1 MSERKIFFKI
11 LRLDKYIY
19 NELIVYDGALQ
30 RGMAIFLAVTTLT
43 TLSAFRLFNGLI
55 AFLESNLVLFS
66 GEMSNEEFAMI
77 KALIDELS
85 RIFIQQDSTTTL
97 LFSSIVST
105 TVTSL
110 IGLVICF
117 LILKF
122 LFRKEPR
129 PTDLIIISFFSSA
142 PGLLVFPVLFISDSF
157 FQAILVLMT
166 SLYALVA
173 FGSGLKQVYLLRN
186 IEVILLIISLTFGGS
201 ILGVF
206 WLWMQQLY

>member
-1 MSERKIFFKI
+1 MSERQIFSKI

-19 NELIVYDGALQ
+19 NELIVLDGALQ
-30 RGMAIFLAVTTLT
+30 RGIAIFLAVTTLT
-43 TLSAFRLFNGLI
+43 TLSAFRLFNSLI
-55 AFLESNLVLFS
+55 EFLESNLVLFS
-66 GEMSNEEFAMI
+66 GEMSDEEFAMF

-85 RIFIQQDSTTTL
+85 IIFVQQDSTTTL
-97 LFSSIVST
+97 LFSSIAST

-129 PTDLIIISFFSSA
+129 PIDLIIISFFSSA
-142 PGLLVFPVLFISDSF
+142 PGLLVFPVLFISDTF
-157 FQAILVLMT
+157 IQAILVLVT

-186 IEVILLIISLTFGGS
+186 IEVILVIIALTFGGS
-201 ILGVF
+201 ILGGF
-206 WLWMQQLY
+206 

>member
-1 MSERKIFFKI
+1 MSERQIFSKI

-19 NELIVYDGALQ
+19 NELIVLDGALQ
-30 RGMAIFLAVTTLT
+30 RGIAIFLAVTTLT
-43 TLSAFRLFNGLI
+43 TLSAFRLFNSLI
-55 AFLESNLVLFS
+55 EFLESNLVLFS
-66 GEMSNEEFAMI
+66 GEMSDEEFAMF

-85 RIFIQQDSTTTL
+85 IIFIQQDSTTTL
-97 LFSSIVST
+97 LFSSIAST

-110 IGLVICF
+110 IGLIICF

-129 PTDLIIISFFSSA
+129 PIDLIIISFFSSA
-142 PGLLVFPVLFISDSF
+142 PGLLVFPVLFISDTF
-157 FQAILVLMT
+157 IQAILVLVT

-186 IEVILLIISLTFGGS
+186 IEVILVIIALTFGGS
-201 ILGVF
+201 ILGGF
-206 WLWMQQLY
+206 

>member
-1 MSERKIFFKI
+1 MSERQIFSKI

-19 NELIVYDGALQ
+19 NELIVLDGALQ
-30 RGMAIFLAVTTLT
+30 RGIAIFLAVTTLT

-55 AFLESNLVLFS
+55 EFLDSNLVLFS
-66 GEMSNEEFAMI
+66 GEMSDEEFAMF
-77 KALIDELS
+77 KSLIDELS
-85 RIFIQQDSTTTL
+85 IIFIQQDSTTTL

-110 IGLVICF
+110 VGLIICF

-129 PTDLIIISFFSSA
+129 PIDLIIISFFSSA

-157 FQAILVLMT
+157 FQAILVLVT
-166 SLYALVA
+166 SIYALVA

-186 IEVILLIISLTFGGS
+186 IEVILVIVALTFGGS
-201 ILGVF
+201 ILGSF
-206 WLWMQQLY
+206 

>member
-1 MSERKIFFKI
+1 MSERQIFSKI

-19 NELIVYDGALQ
+19 NELVVLDGALQ
-30 RGMAIFLAVTTLT
+30 RGIAIFLAVTTLT

-55 AFLESNLVLFS
+55 EFLESNLVLFS
-66 GEMSNEEFAMI
+66 GEMSDEEFAMF

-85 RIFIQQDSTTTL
+85 IIFIQQDSTSTL

-117 LILKF
+117 VILKF

-129 PTDLIIISFFSSA
+129 PIDLIIISFFSSA

-157 FQAILVLMT
+157 FQAILVLVT
-166 SLYALVA
+166 SIYALVA

-186 IEVILLIISLTFGGS
+186 IEVILVILSLTFGGS
-201 ILGVF
+201 ILGSF
-206 WLWMQQLY
+206 

>member
-1 MSERKIFFKI
+1 MSERQIFSKI

-19 NELIVYDGALQ
+19 NELIVLDGALQ
-30 RGMAIFLAVTTLT
+30 RGIAIFLAVTTLT
-43 TLSAFRLFNGLI
+43 TLSAFRLFNSLI
-55 AFLESNLVLFS
+55 EFLESNLVLFS
-66 GEMSNEEFAMI
+66 GEMSDEEFAMF

-85 RIFIQQDSTTTL
+85 IIFIQQDSTTTL
-97 LFSSIVST
+97 LFSSIATT

-129 PTDLIIISFFSSA
+129 PIDLIIISFFSSA
-142 PGLLVFPVLFISDSF
+142 PGLLVFPVLFISDTF
-157 FQAILVLMT
+157 VQAILVLVT
-166 SLYALVA
+166 SLYAIVA

-186 IEVILLIISLTFGGS
+186 IEVILVIIALTFGGS
-201 ILGVF
+201 ILGGF
-206 WLWMQQLY
+206 

>member
-1 MSERKIFFKI
+1 MSERQIFSKI

-19 NELIVYDGALQ
+19 NELIVLDGALQ
-30 RGMAIFLAVTTLT
+30 RGIGIFLAVTTLT
-43 TLSAFRLFNGLI
+43 TLSAFRLFNSLI
-55 AFLESNLVLFS
+55 EFLESNLVLFS
-66 GEMSNEEFAMI
+66 GEMSDEEFAMF

-85 RIFIQQDSTTTL
+85 IIFIQQDSTTTL
-97 LFSSIVST
+97 LFSSIAST

-110 IGLVICF
+110 VGLVICF

-129 PTDLIIISFFSSA
+129 PIDLIIISFSSSA
-142 PGLLVFPVLFISDSF
+142 PGLLVFPVLFISDTF
-157 FQAILVLMT
+157 IQAILVLVT

-186 IEVILLIISLTFGGS
+186 IEVILVIIALTFGGS
-201 ILGVF
+201 ILGAF
-206 WLWMQQLY
+206 

>member
-1 MSERKIFFKI
+1 MSERQIFSKI

-19 NELIVYDGALQ
+19 NELIVLDGALQ
-30 RGMAIFLAVTTLT
+30 RGIAIFLAVTTLT
-43 TLSAFRLFNGLI
+43 TLSAFRLFNSLI
-55 AFLESNLVLFS
+55 EFLESNLVLFS
-66 GEMSNEEFAMI
+66 GELSDEEFAMF

-85 RIFIQQDSTTTL
+85 IIFIQQDSTTTL
-97 LFSSIVST
+97 LFSSIATT

-129 PTDLIIISFFSSA
+129 PIDLIIISFFSSA
-142 PGLLVFPVLFISDSF
+142 PGLLVFPVLFISDTF
-157 FQAILVLMT
+157 IQAILVLVT

-186 IEVILLIISLTFGGS
+186 IEVILVIIALTFGGS
-201 ILGVF
+201 LLGGF
-206 WLWMQQLY
+206 

>member
-1 MSERKIFFKI
+1 MSERQIFSKI

-19 NELIVYDGALQ
+19 NELIVLDGALQ
-30 RGMAIFLAVTTLT
+30 RGIAIFLAVTTLT
-43 TLSAFRLFNGLI
+43 TLSAFRLFNSLI
-55 AFLESNLVLFS
+55 EFLESNLVLFS
-66 GEMSNEEFAMI
+66 GEMSDEEFAMF

-85 RIFIQQDSTTTL
+85 IIFVQQDSTTTL
-97 LFSSIVST
+97 LFSSIAST

-129 PTDLIIISFFSSA
+129 PIDLIIISFFSSA
-142 PGLLVFPVLFISDSF
+142 PGLLVFPVLFISDTF
-157 FQAILVLMT
+157 VQAILVLVT
-166 SLYALVA
+166 SLYAIVA

-186 IEVILLIISLTFGGS
+186 IEVILVIIALTFGGS
-201 ILGVF
+201 ILGGF
-206 WLWMQQLY
+206 

>member
-1 MSERKIFFKI
+1 MSERQIFSKI

-19 NELIVYDGALQ
+19 NELIVLDGALQ
-30 RGMAIFLAVTTLT
+30 RGIAIFLAVTTLT
-43 TLSAFRLFNGLI
+43 TLSAFRLFNSLI
-55 AFLESNLVLFS
+55 EFLESNLVLFS
-66 GEMSNEEFAMI
+66 GEMSDEEFAMF

-85 RIFIQQDSTTTL
+85 IIFIQQDSTTTL
-97 LFSSIVST
+97 LFSSIAST

-110 IGLVICF
+110 VGLVICF

-129 PTDLIIISFFSSA
+129 PIDLIIISFSSSA
-142 PGLLVFPVLFISDSF
+142 PGLLVFPVLFISDTF
-157 FQAILVLMT
+157 IQAILVLVT

-186 IEVILLIISLTFGGS
+186 IEVILVIIALTFGGS
-201 ILGVF
+201 ILGGF
-206 WLWMQQLY
+206 

>member
-1 MSERKIFFKI
+1 MSEKQIFSKI

-19 NELIVYDGALQ
+19 NELIVLDGALQ
-30 RGMAIFLAVTTLT
+30 RGIAIFLAVTTLT
-43 TLSAFRLFNGLI
+43 TLSAFRLFNSLI
-55 AFLESNLVLFS
+55 EFLESNLVLFS
-66 GEMSNEEFAMI
+66 GEMSDEEFAMF

-85 RIFIQQDSTTTL
+85 IIFIQQDSTTTL
-97 LFSSIVST
+97 LFSSIAST

-129 PTDLIIISFFSSA
+129 PIDLIIISFFSSA
-142 PGLLVFPVLFISDSF
+142 PGLLVFPVLFISDTF
-157 FQAILVLMT
+157 IQAILVLVT

-186 IEVILLIISLTFGGS
+186 IEVILVIIALTFGGS
-201 ILGVF
+201 ILGGF
-206 WLWMQQLY
+206 